1 LVPPPGTPGGLFE
14 KVAGLEREVPTLE
27 RIVVL
32 PIDGTVAF
40 GGEVL
45 QGDPNW
51 QSAFGSADAGEA
63 DRVAALLP
71 TGGTTGHP
79 KIARLTN
86 RNMVAS
92 SVASMLASGNTPGD
106 RVMVGL
112 PLFHVG
118 GAFCGCLPALAAGAS
133 VYFPTA
139 FGMRNPEVVTHF
151 WRIIERSRITFT
163 GIVPTSLGAV
173 ASVAVDGADLS
184 SLRLVAT
191 GASTCPPEI
200 ERRFLATWGGDAV
213 RQIYGMTEFAG
224 AVTQVPFDKSPDGF
238 AVGLPVALAQVAVL
252 ADGRIHR
259 EAGSIGELLVR
270 GPQVFAGYIDS
281 RQTAGAFHQG
291 WLRSGDLCRI
301 EPSGQVVVTG
311 RIKDLIIRGGHNI
324 DPAQIEGAAMQ
335 FPGVALAAAVGRPDA
350 YAGEVPML
358 FVTLHRDATID
369 VAALADFMAEHVAE
383 PAARPKTIML
393 VDDIPLT
400 PVGKIFKPRL
410 REIAAEH
417 AVRQMLSEHA
427 GCEGFAVQA
436 VTDAERGLIVR
447 VIAGDDAGAHASMR
461 KLLEQLPLAI
471 EITSTTTRQAAER
484 TGSVAATRGFMSD
497 KAVITCA
504 LNGVLTDPK
513 QHHVPV
519 TPEEMAR
526 EAKAAFD
533 AGASVMHIHLR
544 QQAPDKGHLPSWEVS
559 VSREIQQAIRETCPG
574 VIINHTTGTSGP
586 NYAGALDCVRET
598 RPEMAA
604 CNAGSLNYLKVKS
617 DNSWAWPPM
626 LFDNAVEKVQ
636 ATLDVMREALTIPEF
651 ECFDVGIVRC
661 VGMYRQTAMYAGP
674 LEYNFVMGVAS
685 GMPADPDLLPIL
697 LKLKLPE
704 ANWQVT
710 AIGRAEIWPL
720 HQRCAELGGHLRTGL
735 EDTFYRPDGSK
746 VTSNGQLIETIA
758 AYARRAGRDIAS
770 PAEARQIFGI
780 RR

>member
-1 LVPPPGTPGGLFE
+1 MERSMSCRFSNDELNRLDDTARQIVDAHPRVIDLIARGADANPQGIALAYLRTALDENPVTVRYGELMGLLQAATAWYRAHGIGPQDAVAILAPSCPATVVAMWAATAVGAANPLNLLFTREAIAAQLTAVGAKILLVPPPGTPGGLFE

-40 GGEVL
+40 DGEVL

-151 WRIIERSRITFT
+151 WRIIERCRITFT

-324 DPAQIEGAAMQ
+324 DPAQIEEAAMQ

-358 FVTLHRDATID
+358 FVTPQRDTTID
-369 VAALADFMAEHVAE
+369 VAALADFMAERVAE

-410 REIAAEH
+410 REIAAEQ

-427 GCEGFAVQA
+427 GFEGFAVHA
-436 VTDAERGLIVR
+436 VTDVERGLLVQ
-447 VIAGDDAGAHASMR
+447 VMVGDNPGARASMR

-471 EITSTTTRQAAER
+471 EITSTATRQA
-484 TGSVAATRGFMSD
+484 
-497 KAVITCA
+497 
-504 LNGVLTDPK
+504 
-513 QHHVPV
+513 
-519 TPEEMAR
+519 
-526 EAKAAFD
+526 
-533 AGASVMHIHLR
+533 
-544 QQAPDKGHLPSWEVS
+544 VS
-559 VSREIQQAIRETCPG
+559 
-574 VIINHTTGTSGP
+574 
-586 NYAGALDCVRET
+586 
-598 RPEMAA
+598 
-604 CNAGSLNYLKVKS
+604 
-617 DNSWAWPPM
+617 
-626 LFDNAVEKVQ
+626 
-636 ATLDVMREALTIPEF
+636 
-651 ECFDVGIVRC
+651 
-661 VGMYRQTAMYAGP
+661 
-674 LEYNFVMGVAS
+674 
-685 GMPADPDLLPIL
+685 
-697 LKLKLPE
+697 
-704 ANWQVT
+704 
-710 AIGRAEIWPL
+710 
-720 HQRCAELGGHLRTGL
+720 
-735 EDTFYRPDGSK
+735 
-746 VTSNGQLIETIA
+746 
-758 AYARRAGRDIAS
+758 
-770 PAEARQIFGI
+770 
-780 RR
+780 